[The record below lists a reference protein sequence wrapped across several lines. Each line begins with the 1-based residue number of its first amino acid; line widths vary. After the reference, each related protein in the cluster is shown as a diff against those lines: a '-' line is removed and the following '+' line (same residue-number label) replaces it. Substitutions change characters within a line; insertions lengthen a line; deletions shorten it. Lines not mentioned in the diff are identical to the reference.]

1 MPEIGLLSGSL
12 EEERYGYAPRSRV
25 YAGPDWGWQTEESY
39 QKIKEQQ
46 QAPFGILQGSIRYI
60 SDQYQ
65 NLNDFVRQITPEPI
79 KNVLDTAADVVLKPL
94 EEGYG
99 YTPMGM
105 AEQGAVQA
113 GQDIGN
119 LLGNPAVGATA
130 GLLLGAVVPGP
141 GVTKGSAKLQFRP
154 NVTGMRNADARA
166 VLGDYVTDPAVA
178 GARTGARLESDP
190 MYKLLQKGR
199 APEPGEKMTN
209 LPNFMSP
216 HHRVDVK
223 GSIPFFEGSTEA
235 ANIQRRA
242 DLAVGDIFPGN
253 DPRNYIGL
261 WDGPLSGKASKK
273 TGVYSTDHQDVHK
286 AMENLRRKLGLKAKG
301 GTDTVAELPDN
312 VKTTLLADLSMR
324 DELAA
329 NKVLAT
335 RIDMIREAFPDMSY
349 DEIKD
354 TILKNPK
361 RFANLSRT
369 SEGYLYSLIAPK

>member
-1 MPEIGLLSGSL
+1 MIEFINGAIKLATNELEYGLKTATNEIKYGINQLIQGNLEPVVSSAMRVHPGTAAVAPYMEAEDLLTDIAGQNIESATGGAVPALVGSL
-12 EEERYGYAPRSRV
+12 
-25 YAGPDWGWQTEESY
+25 
-39 QKIKEQQ
+39 
-46 QAPFGILQGSIRYI
+46 
-60 SDQYQ
+60 
-65 NLNDFVRQITPEPI
+65 
-79 KNVLDTAADVVLKPL
+79 
-94 EEGYG
+94 
-99 YTPMGM
+99 
-105 AEQGAVQA
+105 
-113 GQDIGN
+113 
-119 LLGNPAVGATA
+119 AVGA
-130 GLLLGAVVPGP
+130 VIPGP
-141 GVTKGSAKLQFRP
+141 GEFRQPLNLAKGAAKLQFRP

-166 VLGDYVTDPAVA
+166 ILGDYVTDPTAVA
-178 GARTGARLESDP
+178 ARPGRRLESDP
-190 MYKLLQKGR
+190 IYKLLQKGR
-199 APEPGEKMTN
+199 PSEPGETMTSMPN
-209 LPNFMSP
+209 LMSP

-242 DLAVGDIFPGN
+242 DLAVGDIYPGN

-286 AMENLRRKLGLKAKG
+286 SMENLRRKLGLKAKG
-301 GTDTVAELPDN
+301 GTDAVATLPDD
-312 VKTTLLADLSMR
+312 VKTRLLADLSMR

-335 RIDMIREAFPDMSY
+335 RMDMIHEAFPDMSY

-369 SEGYLYSLIAPK
+369 SEGYLYSLIAP